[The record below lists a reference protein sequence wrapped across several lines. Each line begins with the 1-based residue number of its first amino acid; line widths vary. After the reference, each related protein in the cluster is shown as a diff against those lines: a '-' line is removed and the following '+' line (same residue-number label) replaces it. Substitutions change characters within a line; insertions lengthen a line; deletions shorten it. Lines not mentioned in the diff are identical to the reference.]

1 MKRRFGLFLLS
12 FALLTTISVPPAEAA
27 GTRLIVRVDGGLPL
41 IQTVC
46 KLLGCTVNY
55 GLGDPAGQ
63 VFLITTGSLLPNT
76 FLSTLRLQLG
86 VIDAELDLKGK
97 IQAATG
103 TSVPSALY
111 DQTPVTYFGATV
123 RRGYV
128 NQPASQIIGIAATQ
142 SKFNVDGAG
151 IVAVIDTGVDPNHP
165 ALVPVLLPGYDF
177 TRNRDSADEKGDVQ
191 QSTAAVVDGVQPAWV
206 NQSTAAVV
214 DQSTAAVV
222 DGSQTTA
229 FGHGTMVAGIV
240 HLVAPKAWILPLKAF
255 NADGSGYTSDVIRAV
270 YRAVNANANVLNM
283 SFSFSSSS
291 QELSQA
297 MTFANKK
304 NLILVAS
311 AGNDGKNVA
320 VYPAAYSDRVMGVA
334 STTNTDTRSSFSNY
348 GQPQVFVAA
357 PGEGVVTTYPWGT
370 YAAAWGTSFSTP
382 FVAGAAA
389 LLLDVNVSA
398 TESTATQSIAHA
410 KVLSSDLANGRLD
423 LYQAVAAWRQALGL
437 K

>member
-63 VFLITTGSLLPNT
+63 VFLITTDSLLPNT

-283 SFSFSSSS
+283 SFSFSSAS

-297 MTFANKK
+297 MTFANSK

-320 VYPAAYSDRVMGVA
+320 VYPAAYSNRVIGVA

-389 LLLDVNVSA
+389 LLLHVNVSA
-398 TESTATQSIAHA
+398 TESAAAQSIAHA
-410 KVLSSDLANGRLD
+410 KVLSNDLANGRLD
-423 LYQAVAAWRQALGL
+423 LYQAVAAWHQALGL

>member
-63 VFLITTGSLLPNT
+63 VFLVTTGSLLPNT

-398 TESTATQSIAHA
+398 TGSAAAQSIAHA
-410 KVLSSDLANGRLD
+410 KVLSNDLANGRLD